1 MAEKQKIKRVEYT
14 KEMNKAG
21 YTILIPSM
29 APIHFAML
37 RYIFRSSGYRLEV
50 LENQGPEVV
59 QEGLKYV
66 HNDTCY
72 PALLVIGQMLDALHS
87 GKYDLQK
94 TALMITQT
102 GGGCRASNYIFLLRK
117 ALKKAG
123 LGHIPVISLNLSG
136 LEKNSGFTFTL
147 SMLRKLV
154 ACVIYGDAMM
164 HLYNQVRPYEC
175 ARGTAKLTVDRW
187 TQQICKQF
195 DAGKGVSIRQM
206 RENLGGIAADF
217 AAVPVK
223 KRPRVKVCLV

>member
-1 MAEKQKIKRVEYT
+1 MSDQQRFARVEYT
-14 KEMNKAG
+14 KEMNDAG

-37 RYIFRSSGYRLEV
+37 QYLFRSSGYRLEV

-87 GKYDLQK
+87 GRYDLAK

-117 ALKKAG
+117 ALRKAG

-136 LEKNSGFTFTL
+136 LEKNSGFRLSL
-147 SMLRKLV
+147 SMIRKLV
-154 ACVIYGDAMM
+154 ACVVYGDDMM
-164 HLYNQVRPYEC
+164 HLNKQVRTY
-175 ARGTAKLTVDRW
+175 
-187 TQQICKQF
+187 
-195 DAGKGVSIRQM
+195 
-206 RENLGGIAADF
+206 
-217 AAVPVK
+217 
-223 KRPRVKVCLV
+223 